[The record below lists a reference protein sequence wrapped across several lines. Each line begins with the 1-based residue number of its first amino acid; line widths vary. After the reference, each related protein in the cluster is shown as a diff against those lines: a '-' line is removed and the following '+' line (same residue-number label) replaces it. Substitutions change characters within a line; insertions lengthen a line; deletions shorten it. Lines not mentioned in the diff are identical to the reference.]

1 MKKINPVFE
10 LNDSFVSY
18 YSNQHLPVI
27 MDKSE
32 EEGIPAYMKQF
43 NQVLYS
49 HVKENYPKPIYSEL
63 KPHHQP
69 LYGMEPSPIYFSMNP
84 IKEKQSS

>member
-1 MKKINPVFE
+1 MKKMKPVFE
-10 LNDSFVSY
+10 LNDSYISY

-27 MDKSE
+27 MDKTE

-49 HVKENYPKPIYSEL
+49 HVKENYPKPIYSEIN
-63 KPHHQP
+63 PHSQP
-69 LYGMEPSPIYFSMNP
+69 LLGMDASPIYFSMNE
-84 IKEKQSS
+84 IREKR